1 MHTHYFLQLQH
12 CNATKNKLQ
21 HEAYEY
27 FKSLDGLLIEKEQL
41 PQLKKRIEDEIEKL
55 NHKYPRMKPIKISYG
70 DFGYKNAMWVTSV
83 EAISFKI
90 IQAKLIIPEQLPYF
104 SPTLN

>member
-1 MHTHYFLQLQH
+1 MYTHYFLQLGH

-27 FKSLDGLLIEKEQL
+27 FKSIDGLLIEKDSFPKMKQ
-41 PQLKKRIEDEIEKL
+41 RIRDEITQL
-55 NHKYPRMKPIKISYG
+55 NLKYPRMKPITVTFDGIC
-70 DFGYKNAMWVTSV
+70 YKNQVFVKSI

-90 IQAKLIIPEQLPYF
+90 IKCQLVIPDKLPYF